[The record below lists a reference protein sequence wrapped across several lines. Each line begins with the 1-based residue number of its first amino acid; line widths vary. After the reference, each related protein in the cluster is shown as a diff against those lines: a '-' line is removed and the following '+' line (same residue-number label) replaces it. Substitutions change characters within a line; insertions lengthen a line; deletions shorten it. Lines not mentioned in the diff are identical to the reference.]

1 MNKLGLLFL
10 TNNEKTSKNS
20 SKSKNSISNVFG
32 KTLLNNA
39 KDIKFSKIMEN
50 SEIKKENISK
60 TNVKDNKTEIL
71 KTKPSISKVDMKEN
85 LIKSESIE
93 KKDSKLKDEET
104 AFLIDTLANGKL
116 NLSTGKIEPNKE
128 QKKAEIEEKS
138 EEKGEEKELSKD
150 KKSLLGNY
158 NENYNNAVL
167 LSEVSKT
174 VKKDS
179 LVEESTELENT
190 DVKIGSLSKESKSAE
205 KENVNF
211 NISKSNGSFSKATE
225 VVKDSDEKLKD
236 KGIEV
241 VDETKENK
249 TLVYSEIKSKTKE
262 NIKENIEIKEKTK
275 GIKIEERKDL
285 SIETKEFEKEKPNEK
300 VYDKKEKVIVENN
313 DSNKGIESK
322 IYAKLSEVAT
332 KENSGKNEKIEKTQ
346 IKEENSIK
354 NEKTQEST
362 LKTENRKEVNFIPLK
377 NEPVNLKE
385 EKLIKESLIVVNSEE
400 HKTEVIAK
408 KDSIVNEKRVFK
420 DEIKNSKIDEV
431 AKKTEESEIKKSE
444 IIAEENVVIKTDDN
458 REIAVATLKEE
469 KIDKSEKNEKVEFKS
484 IVSEKNSDLKV
495 SVISENI
502 LNNIENKIEIRNV
515 EVIPQ
520 IVAKRD
526 IENSYTQV
534 ENMIK
539 MNFNADTKE
548 MKLRLSPDDLGE
560 VEVKI
565 SIEKNIMRAEFLV
578 ENEKV
583 KEMLESRFTDLK
595 NALLEKGISTSEIN
609 VNISGGNSQEKGYAQ
624 RAFYEELGK
633 NNRAKIESKI
643 EKNYVAAIEK
653 NSAGYNRN
661 LNGTLDITY

>member
-138 EEKGEEKELSKD
+138 EEKGEEKELPKD

-167 LSEVSKT
+167 LSEASKT

-285 SIETKEFEKEKPNEK
+285 SIETKEYEKEKPNEK

>member
-138 EEKGEEKELSKD
+138 EEKGEEKELPKD

-431 AKKTEESEIKKSE
+431 AKKTEVSEIKKSE

-458 REIAVATLKEE
+458 REITVATLKEE